1 MHQLLQ
7 FEGYTLD
14 LTRGC
19 LRAGNRMVELRPK
32 SFGVLAYLV
41 ENAGRL
47 VSKDEIMAAVW
58 PDVIASDESL
68 AKCVSEVRAALG
80 DSDQR
85 LVRTVPRRG
94 YLLDVPVSPGN
105 GALGAAPLAAASSGK
120 APAEA
125 AASLR
130 PAAAARS
137 RLVPL
142 AAAALL
148 ALLAG
153 SAAVFAWR
161 GAYAPSPPDR
171 ASIAVLP
178 FANAG
183 GDTNQEYFSDGL
195 TEDLIA
201 GLGRFSSLF
210 VIGRISVFAYKGRHV
225 SAEQVGRELG
235 VRYLLEGSV
244 RHDGERL
251 RITSE
256 LIDAA
261 TGAQLWA
268 ESYDRAATRIFAVQ
282 DEVTRKIVAT
292 LVAHVDRSELA
303 RVLRKRAASFTA
315 YDDYLRGKALLTMR
329 HGDNRGEMVA
339 RARQFFSEALAADP
353 RYAPALQGLAY
364 TYAAA
369 FLEPMRDGMFG
380 GELRQQATLDRA
392 LSLAQQAVEVDPYLA
407 EAHATLAWTL
417 HWQYRRGDALAEF
430 ERALAL
436 NPNLSD
442 GRLAHMLAHDG
453 RASEAVA
460 YMQRVMRQDPFPPPI
475 YLSYLGNAYY
485 LTGQYDDAV
494 EALQNG
500 AARLP
505 GYRAITVWLAAAAA
519 QSGRDELA
527 RQAAS
532 AVLATA
538 PDFTIRHWL
547 SHIRFDRGADAD
559 RLAEG
564 LRKAGLPE

>member
-210 VIGRISVFAYKGRHV
+210 VIGRSSVFAYKGRHV

-453 RASEAVA
+453 RASGGLHAA
-460 YMQRVMRQDPFPPPI
+460 GDAAGPFPAADLFE
-475 YLSYLGNAYY
+475 LSRQRLLSDRAIRRRRRSVAERRGAPAG
-485 LTGQYDDAV
+485 LSRDHGLARRCCGPVGTRRT
-494 EALQNG
+494 G
-500 AARLP
+500 AAGRERRPGDGSRLHHP
-505 GYRAITVWLAAAAA
+505 PLA
-519 QSGRDELA
+519 QPHP
-527 RQAAS
+527 
-532 AVLATA
+532 V
-538 PDFTIRHWL
+538 
-547 SHIRFDRGADAD
+547 
-559 RLAEG
+559 
-564 LRKAGLPE
+564 